1 MSIWR
6 FCINSKFNCLSLLI
20 AEFCSLLWSVEST
33 YWFIG
38 MRSGPTFTS
47 VATWTACIF
56 IQYCLIFFCFFF
68 THFFPVTSELMHY
81 CTFFFPV
88 LRKFMHYN
96 TFIFYSQL
104 KFRQLMHYCLYIF
117 FFPVISE
124 IINTL
129 LFIHLFSSNKLVNSR
144 IVICSSLFLQ

>member
-56 IQYCLIFFCFFF
+56 IQYCLIFFVCFFY
-68 THFFPVTSELMHY
+68 TFFSSNKWIDALLYV
-81 CTFFFPV
+81 FFPV

-96 TFIFYSQL
+96 AFIFYSQL

>member
-1 MSIWR
+1 M
-6 FCINSKFNCLSLLI
+6 SKFTYCRVLQFVVKRRKHLLVYRDAIWSNIHQCCHMDSLY
-20 AEFCSLLWSVEST
+20 FHSVL
-33 YWFIG
+33 FD
-38 MRSGPTFTS
+38 
-47 VATWTACIF
+47 
-56 IQYCLIFFCFFF
+56 FFVCFFY
-68 THFFPVTSELMHY
+68 TFFSSNKWIDALLYV
-81 CTFFFPV
+81 FFPV

-96 TFIFYSQL
+96 AFIFYSQL